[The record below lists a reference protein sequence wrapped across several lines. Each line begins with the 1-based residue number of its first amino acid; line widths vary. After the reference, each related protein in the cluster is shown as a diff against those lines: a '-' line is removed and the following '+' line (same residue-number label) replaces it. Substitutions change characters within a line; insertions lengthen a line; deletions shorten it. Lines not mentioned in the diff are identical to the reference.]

1 MQEKGMIVKKVSI
14 LGLLANIVL
23 LFSKI
28 FIGVAAKSQA
38 MIADGINSA
47 GDIFASFM
55 SFWGAKVSSKPKDKD
70 HPYGHG
76 KAEYIFSLFI
86 SIVMIIVSAMM
97 MKSSIVSIINK
108 SQIIFSKALL
118 LVCFLVITVKILL
131 YIYTKSKYKLTSS
144 ILIKA
149 SMEDHRNDV
158 FVTCGTLIGVIS
170 GYFGLHFV
178 DGIIGVGI
186 SFWILLV
193 GFKLF
198 LEAYRILMD
207 TNITSEMEEEILQL
221 VNSNKEIKHVDSIK
235 GKPVGQNYVII
246 LKISMDSS
254 TSLKDSHNFSGKL
267 KSDILNKFNY
277 VDDVVIHINPDE

>member
-131 YIYTKSKYKLTSS
+131 YIYWS
-144 ILIKA
+144 
-149 SMEDHRNDV
+149 
-158 FVTCGTLIGVIS
+158 
-170 GYFGLHFV
+170 
-178 DGIIGVGI
+178 
-186 SFWILLV
+186 
-193 GFKLF
+193 
-198 LEAYRILMD
+198 
-207 TNITSEMEEEILQL
+207 
-221 VNSNKEIKHVDSIK
+221 
-235 GKPVGQNYVII
+235 
-246 LKISMDSS
+246 
-254 TSLKDSHNFSGKL
+254 
-267 KSDILNKFNY
+267 
-277 VDDVVIHINPDE
+277 